1 MQVKDYMTTWVNTI
15 GPDNTLEEAVEK
27 MSEKKTNSLVVV
39 DKSKKPIGV
48 ISSHLLIKEIVPEYL
63 KGSEI
68 MAQFGVKGTLAKY
81 AKKAKHHKI
90 KDFMYKDIHV
100 LDPDD
105 AMIEAATYVVEGARR
120 VLPVVDKEGKLI
132 GAITRTSVKIALH
145 DALSEAEEMEKKGKQ
160 EEI

>member
-1 MQVKDYMTTWVNTI
+1 MTEWVNTI
-15 GPDNTLEEAVEK
+15 GPNNTLEEAVEQ

-39 DKSKKPIGV
+39 DKKDKPIGV

-68 MAQFGVKGTLAKY
+68 TAQFSVKGTLSKY
-81 AKKAKHHKI
+81 AQKAKDHKV
-90 KDFMYKDIHV
+90 KDFMYKNIHV

-120 VLPVVDKEGKLI
+120 VLPVVDKEGKLM
-132 GAITRTSVKIALH
+132 GAVTRTSVKIALH
-145 DALSEAEEMEKKGKQ
+145 DALKELEE
-160 EEI
+160 EE